1 MIINTKS
8 LVVVLFLMLLLV
20 TGCVQFPKASDEFT
34 RQARQFSPSPGRAA
48 VYVIRPNQFVA
59 AGSFIGLWIDHKKIG
74 RLPPRSFLH
83 TEVLPREHVIE
94 LTEVVNVKNT
104 SHRFVAEEGKCYF
117 FNAEIVISGNMSVSA
132 LSDQEGRQLVSDYDQ
147 SGYNTF
153 DAEKGFPTKPH

>member
-1 MIINTKS
+1 MFSKRGSTPFSI
-8 LVVVLFLMLLLV
+8 FLMVLLV
-20 TGCVQFPKASDEFT
+20 PACVSFPKASDELT

-74 RLPPRSFLH
+74 RLPPRSFLY

-104 SHRFVAEEGKCYF
+104 SHRFTAEEGKCYF
-117 FNAEIVISGNMSVSA
+117 FTAEILISANMSLSA
-132 LSDQEGRQLVSDYDQ
+132 LSEAEGKQLVSDYDQ
-147 SGYNTF
+147 SGFNTV
-153 DAEKGFPTKPH
+153 DAEKGSPTKPQ